1 MAKTTIPG
9 MHSESTPMDFFG
21 FLEKYGKKYTGAD
34 IAFNLDPSKPL
45 SEQARY
51 TRGSVFEAMQL
62 TLTGEISGD
71 IYFQE
76 KIIPRLLDNDSELT
90 SLILD
95 DKFKYDFAG
104 KHRGTPFLAD
114 PSAFY
119 KEGLERKLEARE
131 LHRARGTKRPIDRFT
146 GKHPLMP
153 DDTMT
158 LVSRPRDDGKGLY
171 LDRAGGKT
179 RDFVK
184 GRKDKILRGDMSRIA
199 DRVPVPALTEI
210 GDLKTRRGKWTGW
223 NEAGWF
229 NLRRKGTKGDWE
241 GLVNVAESHV
251 ISHPTKGSLK
261 AHGVIRPKIYF
272 GIDDQTKVAGA
283 IPRITDYLDEKFGD
297 NPAFSFKV
305 EERLKKTSVPHALT
319 SDFIV
324 MHAASQEGTEK
335 SVLEQTQKDIA
346 KILQEEGAGS
356 LSTELGFDYG
366 LYGLDESGN
375 PLLQNKIIGG
385 SYTNILDMQLEMA
398 TRDSKDSPFTKDVI
412 EQLRGVDP
420 ESELGK
426 DLARLGILDDLG
438 VTPATTPQGREA
450 VRGAVDKLLDTES
463 PPRSRGTILVDID
476 STLLDNLGDELWS
489 SLREEGPKTRRK
501 KYLAKMLS
509 DSKYSKLEANKPLIS
524 KLRKLKDQNY
534 DIRLWTNRDP
544 GLEEVTRNNLEM
556 HGLLIGE
563 EDSLFSELIMGGPEG
578 GDKLHRIPGDVVAV
592 IDDSYANLESILE
605 ESVDVN
611 LTGREKLGTVA
622 RINRKAM
629 ESDNRLSKILLG
641 GKAEVA
647 TSAQMEEL
655 RTRSDYGLT
664 KKKPTKKKPTK
675 KVAKKVSKSS
685 AETRRSKIIKEL
697 QKTWQDGPYDSP
709 VTRDL
714 LDQLSQVDP
723 ETAEFIE
730 GTFDLTKQ
738 FEDWSEGAE
747 DSPQVS
753 ALREKFQDL
762 DKKAYDQLDREVE
775 SGVEKKLP
783 REELDARVRESVKE
797 QLEIKAS
804 AKKVIKKTTKKV
816 AKKVAKKTTKKK
828 TTKKKTRRV
837 TGAPSVT
844 EAPSDA
850 ARAIPGRS
858 PVMPRAA
865 DAAEAT
871 VGSASRRGRSSARP
885 SGRGRSRRGRSSARP
900 RRNSSAGTISFWFDV
915 EATDIGFS
923 HQDKVIKDGELIKI
937 HRGEGI
943 PTRLPFSR
951 LGPKETAPVQ
961 ITQMYGQIYG
971 RGVGSR
977 LPKEYSRYM
986 HLDLPPDIDPR
997 NIDIEFQ
1004 YPKKAGKPN
1013 ITNSEI
1019 ERIMKKDPHDNYLSR
1034 GRGDITARKAMLL
1047 DKGVFTV
1054 KDKTVLGRI
1063 TASGRSNPTA
1073 GNFGLGVKLVGST
1086 LNTVLGKNVFMSK
1099 YGHEDM
1105 ISSQKFVSEFMTT
1118 MSDLSKEAKRRNIR
1132 AEVVG
1137 WNVGYDITKVAE
1149 NIDLYGKDLD
1159 IEGVPVREVF
1169 KRLFIGTTGS
1179 HAEQTIRIVDAQ
1191 DKVKDIQFWK
1201 LVHDDNYNLQ
1211 NINHKEVQYLLRTG
1225 QQSRDQIK
1233 QNVYRQLKDTNTG
1246 RGPRRKLIQNN
1257 TAMKELAGHVST
1269 QKRTP
1274 QSKDAIESI
1283 LLRKL
1288 DRGASHGSF
1297 DWTSDEGKVVS
1308 TSANMIRELAEVDH
1322 ASGLSST
1329 EVLRRNV
1336 QSLRN
1341 IHGAQE
1347 MLSKMFRHTQG
1358 TGGIMGFDNAKDI
1371 RFTERNGL
1379 TRGMLEQMGTYA
1391 TGSDIGGG
1399 NSLTGGGGVV
1409 ESLIWAKGDY
1419 LLTHNVRRN
1428 APLGELFH
1436 DIDQLQKQ
1444 NFSASAHEASTD
1456 VKQMMAS
1463 VMNIFD
1469 RHMINPRPGE
1479 HTEMNEFAGLFMEQ
1493 QKRNSAARAIDSY
1506 HNSEIIDDAIMG
1518 GEIDTRP
1525 AQQTIEAAG
1534 DTASEVAGSLADEVR
1549 GEGVPSVA
1557 KSIKRRQ
1564 RGVLGVAAFTLAGL
1578 ALIGNRNGGIKHPGT
1593 DYNSI
1598 EGMSPSG
1605 DPLLH
1610 SFGSGND
1617 SFQSEALSNIT
1628 YGTHYGSDTIRASA
1642 LGYRGDRL
1650 RNMLLGISSFDDYT
1664 RSSEKGTLIHSIIE
1678 TEYLKSGI
1686 AQASEHTVHS
1696 SELDVMGHIDLV
1708 LKSGVP
1714 LEIKTVADYDALEN
1728 LKSPREA
1735 HISQANFYAY
1745 ALKQPYALIGYAAR
1759 NDPKKVKYFKVNT
1772 NINRIMKDVK
1782 EVRSMMSTLRAQGHS
1797 VQNYSAYQMMK
1808 DVQARARQDKYKE
1821 NAVNSGMGMPPGMLA
1836 SPENYGGYSGIAS
1849 FGDYKR
1855 WIKKALWRQENKSHI
1870 TQFNQFKSKSRIRN
1884 QGKHAALHSNNNV
1897 RYSKAATH
1905 VNKSRQVVPVNY
1917 NWPKATHVRHRVE
1930 VIFSG

>member
-34 IAFNLDPSKPL
+34 VAFNLDPSKPL

-76 KIIPRLLDNDSELT
+76 KIIPRLLGNESNLT
-90 SLILD
+90 SQILD
-95 DKFKYDFAG
+95 DKFAYDFAG
-104 KHRGTPFLAD
+104 RSRGTPFLAD
-114 PSAFY
+114 PSAFHE
-119 KEGLERKLEARE
+119 EGLERKFESRKVLSEGASASELSQTVLQRE
-131 LHRARGTKRPIDRFT
+131 TDF
-146 GKHPLMP
+146 
-153 DDTMT
+153 
-158 LVSRPRDDGKGLY
+158 V
-171 LDRAGGKT
+171 AGGVT
-179 RDFVK
+179 RKNIPRVK
-184 GRKDKILRGDMSRIA
+184 
-199 DRVPVPALTEI
+199 
-210 GDLKTRRGKWTGW
+210 RGKWAGW
-223 NEAGWF
+223 NEQGWF
-229 NLRRKGTKGDWE
+229 NLEREGTKGDWE
-241 GLVNVAESHV
+241 GLVSVAESHV

-261 AHGVIRPKIYF
+261 AHGAIRPKIYF

-305 EERLKKTSVPHALT
+305 EQEMKKGSIPHTLT

-324 MHAASQEGTEK
+324 MHAASQEGTK
-335 SVLEQTQKDIA
+335 RSVLEQTQRDIA

-412 EQLRGVDP
+412 EQLKGVDP

-450 VRGAVDKLLDTES
+450 VRGAVGKLLDTES

-592 IDDSYANLESILE
+592 IDDSYKNLESILE

-622 RINRKAM
+622 RIKREAM

-655 RTRSDYGLT
+655 RTRPDYGLT
-664 KKKPTKKKPTK
+664 KKKTK
-675 KVAKKVSKSS
+675 
-685 AETRRSKIIKEL
+685 
-697 QKTWQDGPYDSP
+697 
-709 VTRDL
+709 
-714 LDQLSQVDP
+714 
-723 ETAEFIE
+723 
-730 GTFDLTKQ
+730 
-738 FEDWSEGAE
+738 
-747 DSPQVS
+747 
-753 ALREKFQDL
+753 
-762 DKKAYDQLDREVE
+762 
-775 SGVEKKLP
+775 
-783 REELDARVRESVKE
+783 
-797 QLEIKAS
+797 
-804 AKKVIKKTTKKV
+804 
-816 AKKVAKKTTKKK
+816 KKTTKKK

-837 TGAPSVT
+837 T

-850 ARAIPGRS
+850 AGVIPGRS

-871 VGSASRRGRSSARP
+871 VGRPPRGGRSSNTARVATGRPPRGGRP
-885 SGRGRSRRGRSSARP
+885 STRP
-900 RRNSSAGTISFWFDV
+900 RRNSSAGAISFWFDV

-923 HQDKVIKDGELIKI
+923 HQDKVIKDGRLIKI

-986 HLDLPPDIDPR
+986 HLDLPSDIDPR

-1004 YPKKAGKPN
+1004 YPKEAGKPN

-1105 ISSQKFVSEFMTT
+1105 ISSQKFISEFMTT
-1118 MSDLSKEAKRRNIR
+1118 MSDLNKEAKSRNIR

-1169 KRLFIGTTGS
+1169 KKLFIGTTGS

-1211 NINHKEVQYLLRTG
+1211 NINHSEVQYLLRTG

-1233 QNVYRQLKDTNTG
+1233 QSVYRQLKDTNTG

-1274 QSKDAIESI
+1274 QSKEAIESI

-1322 ASGLSST
+1322 ASSGSST

-1341 IHGAQE
+1341 IHGAQY
-1347 MLSKMFRHTQG
+1347 MLSKMFKHTQG

-1391 TGSDIGGG
+1391 TGTDIGGG

-1409 ESLIWAKGDY
+1409 ESLIWAKGEY
-1419 LLTHNVRRN
+1419 ITTHNPRRN
-1428 APLGELFH
+1428 APLAGLFH

-1479 HTEMNEFAGLFMEQ
+1479 HTEMNEFAGLFMEK
-1493 QKRNSAARAIDSY
+1493 QKMNSADRAIDSY
-1506 HNSEIIDDAIMG
+1506 HNSEIIDDAMMG
-1518 GEIDTRP
+1518 GEVDTRP
-1525 AQQTIEAAG
+1525 APQTIESAG
-1534 DTASEVAGSLADEVR
+1534 DSAREVAGSLADEVR
-1549 GEGVPSVA
+1549 DEGVPSVA

-1593 DYNSI
+1593 DYNPI

-1628 YGTHYGSDTIRASA
+1628 YGTHYGSNTIRASA

-1808 DVQARARQDKYKE
+1808 DAQARARQDKYTE
-1821 NAVNSGMGMPPGMLA
+1821 NSVNAGMGMPPGMLA

-1905 VNKSRQVVPVNY
+1905 VNKSRQQVNY
-1917 NWPKATHVRHRVE
+1917 NWPKATQIAHRME
-1930 VIFSG
+1930 AISSFSG